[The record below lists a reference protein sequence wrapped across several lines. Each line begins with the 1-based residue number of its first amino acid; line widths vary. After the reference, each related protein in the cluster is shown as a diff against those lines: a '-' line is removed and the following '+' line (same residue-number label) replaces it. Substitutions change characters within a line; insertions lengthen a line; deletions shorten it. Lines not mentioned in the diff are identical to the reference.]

1 MELIAHNI
9 RSLFNV
15 GAFFRNADAFGVSKL
30 YLSGYTATPPRDEIS
45 KVALGAENCVIW
57 EKEND
62 VLRLMER
69 LKKEHKRVIAFEAK
83 PSLPS
88 VSSFTFYEND
98 VLMFGNEPD
107 GIPDDVLKYA
117 DDVLYIPMFGKKSS
131 LNVAVASG
139 VALYAARL
147 SCEYE

>member
-15 GAFFRNADAFGVSKL
+15 GAFFRNADAFGVSKM

-45 KVALGAENCVIW
+45 KVALGAENTITW
-57 EKEND
+57 EKESD
-62 VLRLMER
+62 IDALMARLQSEG
-69 LKKEHKRVIAFEAK
+69 KRIIAFEAEQTFQ
-83 PSLPS
+83 PI
-88 VSSFTFYEND
+88 SSFQFKESD
-98 VLMFGNEPD
+98 VLLFGNEPD
-107 GIPDDVLKYA
+107 GLPEDILNKVDAK
-117 DDVLYIPMFGKKSS
+117 LYIPMHGNKSS

-147 SCEYE
+147 SCPYV